1 MKNTNNKAL
10 LVAIAISAF
19 SLIALTKMAASVVPM
34 LAIGSSYVAVAIL
47 IALAASDYRVGTRNY
62 SAR

>member
-10 LVAIAISAF
+10 LVAIAVSAF